1 MAKHICYANSL
12 TSVTNITTTTDAA
25 VFTVPYACKCNSP
38 QTFFVQ
44 FPTLMGTLTT
54 SQLAY
59 LNTCNK
65 TYQIVDSTFTQV
77 PGSIFTN
84 NSVWLLARVCRNNT
98 RYYQLVN
105 YTYTAPAAA
114 TTTSTIT
121 PSTEESSTS
130 STTEGE

>member
-1 MAKHICYANSL
+1 MAKHLCYANSL
-12 TSVTNITTTTDAA
+12 TSVTNITPTTDAA
-25 VFTVPYACKCNSP
+25 VFTVPYACKCNAP
-38 QTFFVQ
+38 QTFFIQ
-44 FPTLMGTLTT
+44 FPTLMGALTT
-54 SQLAY
+54 AQLAY

-84 NSVWLLARVCRNNT
+84 NSVWLVARVCRNNT

-114 TTTSTIT
+114 ASTAS
-121 PSTEESSTS
+121 STEESDAS